1 MPNRLKEK
9 LALSKERLKI
19 QARKF
24 KPKLVIT
31 KLREEGRTGARRSVW
46 LLLGIV
52 LYLFDW

>member
-1 MPNRLKEK
+1 MPNKLKEK

-31 KLREEGRTGARRSVW
+31 KLREEGRTGARRCAW
-46 LLLGIV
+46 LLLGII
-52 LYLFDW
+52 LYLLDW